1 MSISS
6 QAQAPETHH
15 SDAQRVLIVGA
26 GWIGRQV
33 GLRMAICGLDVVL
46 IDRAHSVSAAAREWM
61 LAEAPGYIEAILA
74 DVARGD
80 RAGHAAGLALPTRAS
95 AEAWQQRVSFDPPQ
109 DALSDNIDVVLE
121 CVPEQITLKRRILRE
136 FSRRFSKRTI
146 IASNSSY
153 FTPSA
158 LAQFVESPERF
169 AHWHFHV
176 PLDRSS
182 VVDISGCEQT
192 ESWVLE
198 KLRQLTLQID
208 QHPLMLRHE
217 HPGYVFN
224 WLLQSL
230 LRSALELVAQDV
242 VDIADIDR
250 AWRAVSGM
258 PFGPFA
264 MMDHIGLDVIEQ
276 VLANA
281 RWDDAEPVAI
291 DKLLAILREP
301 IAQGHLGVKT
311 GKGFYT
317 HPPRSDRGAEHS
329 RDDQQ

>member
-1 MSISS
+1 M
-6 QAQAPETHH
+6 
-15 SDAQRVLIVGA
+15 LIVGA

-33 GLRMAICGLDVVL
+33 GLRMAICGLQVSFVDRAPAVLEAARAWMQSSASYYMKSILDRFSCVDPLQNSAGATNAALGIDSSALTESADRMREPTRDSASSWESRVTFDQSPSAL
-46 IDRAHSVSAAAREWM
+46 IDRV
-61 LAEAPGYIEAILA
+61 
-74 DVARGD
+74 
-80 RAGHAAGLALPTRAS
+80 
-95 AEAWQQRVSFDPPQ
+95 Q
-109 DALSDNIDVVLE
+109 VVLE

-136 FSRRFSKRTI
+136 FSREFPKSTI

-158 LAQFVESPERF
+158 LAKFVEAPERF

-176 PLDRSS
+176 PLHRSS
-182 VVDISGCEQT
+182 IVDISGHPET
-192 ESWVLE
+192 APWVLE
-198 KLRQLTLQID
+198 RLQSLTKHID
-208 QHPLMLRHE
+208 QYPLRLRHE

-230 LRSALELVAQDV
+230 LRSALELAARDV

-250 AWRAVSGM
+250 AWKAVSGM
-258 PFGPFA
+258 PVGPFA
-264 MMDHIGLDVIEQ
+264 MMDNIGLDVIEQ

-281 RWDDAEPVAI
+281 RWDEAQPVAI

-311 GKGFYT
+311 GRGFY
-317 HPPRSDRGAEHS
+317 EHE
-329 RDDQQ
+329 

>member
-1 MSISS
+1 MDIL
-6 QAQAPETHH
+6 
-15 SDAQRVLIVGA
+15 SDDQRVLIIGA

-33 GLRMAICGLDVVL
+33 GLRMAICGLDVTF
-46 IDRAHSVSAAAREWM
+46 IDRVPAVLDDAQRWM
-61 LAEAPGYIEAILA
+61 QTQSPRYMETILA
-74 DVARGD
+74 DAAK
-80 RAGHAAGLALPTRAS
+80 RAADASTDCALPDGRRLKSPNIPITQAAAS
-95 AEAWQQRVSFDPPQ
+95 QWASRISFASSLDLVGESVS
-109 DALSDNIDVVLE
+109 VVLE
-121 CVPEQITLKRRILRE
+121 CVPEQITLKRRILRDVS
-136 FSRRFSKRTI
+136 SRFPKTTI

-169 AHWHFHV
+169 ANWHFHV

-182 VVDISGCEQT
+182 IVDISGSPQT
-192 ESWVLE
+192 EGWVLDR
-198 KLRQLTLQID
+198 LQGLTEQID
-208 QHPLMLRHE
+208 QYPLRLRHE

-230 LRSALELVAQDV
+230 LRSALELVAADV

-250 AWRAVSGM
+250 AWKAVSGM
-258 PFGPFA
+258 PIGPFA
-264 MMDHIGLDVIEQ
+264 MMDSIGLDVIEQ

-291 DKLLAILREP
+291 NKLLAILRDP

-311 GKGFYT
+311 GRGFYV
-317 HPPRSDRGAEHS
+317 HP
-329 RDDQQ
+329 